1 MTTYREETKKKSEQD
16 IRDLI
21 EELEGQIDASED
33 TDPAYLN
40 SHLRELRHRTF
51 YVHGAIERGI
61 EILIAKDVVPD
72 LIDSKS
78 VEEDEGVF
86 AQRIKIYD
94 VLQNVSFSRKLSLAV
109 EKKLISNKTAT
120 LFRPVNLIRNEFA
133 HPDPFKIKRYTDED
147 LTLDVLRKLQSALNE
162 LNVLFSK
169 KPITP

>member
-1 MTTYREETKKKSEQD
+1 MIQNEPAD
-16 IRDLI
+16 VRDLVD
-21 EELEGQIDASED
+21 ELERYIDSTED

-61 EILIAKDVVPD
+61 EILIAKDVIPD
-72 LIDSKS
+72 LVDPKS
-78 VEEDEGVF
+78 VEEGERVF

-94 VLQNVSFSRKLSLAV
+94 MLQNITFSRKLSLAV
-109 EKKLISNKTAT
+109 ENKLITNKTAI

-133 HPDPFKIKRYTDED
+133 HPDPFKIKRYTDEN
-147 LTLDVLRKLQSALNE
+147 LTLDVLKKLHSALNE
-162 LNVLFSK
+162 LNALFSN